1 MVTIEEAE
9 RPVRATPIRATGD
22 SWWTLA
28 VLFCVYFFCLLDRY
42 IISMLV
48 PDIKAELA
56 LSDIQM
62 GLILGPAFSLFY
74 AFFGVPIGYASDLFP
89 RRWIIFL
96 GVLLFSLATV
106 FTGFAGGFITLFLAR
121 ILVGIGEASVSP
133 SANSLLADK
142 FPRKQ
147 LATAISIY
155 HIGVKIGTA
164 SAYVIGGAGVAI
176 AAAVIAIFPFMDGTA
191 PWRIVIMVCGVP
203 AVFFALLVFTFR
215 EPVRP
220 PRQKSD
226 VGPANLVRFIRGAAR
241 LLGPMLTGFT
251 LIAFS
256 ANCMAGW
263 VPTYLVR
270 EFGWSRAEFGP
281 ILGVIGLITAATLIF
296 KGIAMDWLF
305 AKGFKDIH
313 IRFYTWLLAVTT
325 PIGIA
330 LFFIPSTWLFVFCYA
345 LIQIVAVPITAYV
358 ATVIQVITPV
368 RLRGQ
373 MLACVSFCMIIL
385 GGFGPT
391 VIGLLTDLVFKD
403 ESKVGY
409 SLAIVI
415 GIAFPSALLLLRTA
429 LKPLRTL
436 VATIEANEGEGAVK
450 P

>member
-1 MVTIEEAE
+1 MAIAE
-9 RPVRATPIRATGD
+9 NTERAALKPLRATRD

-56 LSDIQM
+56 LTDIEM

-74 AFFGVPIGYASDLFP
+74 AFFGIPIGWASDIFP
-89 RRWIIFL
+89 RRWIVFF
-96 GVLLFSLATV
+96 GVLLFSLATA
-106 FTGFAGGFITLFLAR
+106 FTGLAGGFVTLFLAR
-121 ILVGIGEASVSP
+121 ILVGVGEASVSP

-164 SAYVIGGAGVAI
+164 SSYVIGGAGLAI
-176 AAAVIAIFPFMDGTA
+176 SAAVVSMLPFLAGLA
-191 PWRIVIMVCGVP
+191 PWRIVIMTCGVP
-203 AVFFALLVFTFR
+203 AVAFALLVFTFR
-215 EPVRP
+215 EPPRP
-220 PRQKSD
+220 ARTQSD
-226 VGPANLVRFIRGAAR
+226 VGPANLFRFLRKEAG
-241 LLGPMLTGFT
+241 LLLPLLTGFT

-281 ILGVIGLITAATLIF
+281 ILGVIGLITAATLVF

-305 AKGFKDIH
+305 DKGMKDIH
-313 IRFYTWLLAVTT
+313 VRFYTWLLAVTT

-330 LFFIPSTWLFVFCYA
+330 LFFISNTWLFVLCYA
-345 LIQIVAVPITAYV
+345 LVQIVAVPITAYV
-358 ATVIQVITPV
+358 ATVVQVITPV

-373 MLACVSFCMIIL
+373 MLASVSFCMIIL

-391 VIGLLTDLVFKD
+391 VIGMLTDLVFKD
-403 ESKVGY
+403 EAKVGY

-415 GIAFPSALLLLRTA
+415 SLAFPGALLLLRTT
-429 LKPLRTL
+429 LKPLRAL
-436 VATIEANEGEGAVK
+436 VLEIEAQDMQPQA
-450 P
+450 

>member
-1 MVTIEEAE
+1 MAIDISEQISAK
-9 RPVRATPIRATGD
+9 PLRATPD
-22 SWWTLA
+22 SWWTLT

-56 LSDIQM
+56 LTDIEM

-74 AFFGVPIGYASDLFP
+74 AFFGVPIGWASDLFP
-89 RRWIIFL
+89 RRWIIFF
-96 GVLLFSLATV
+96 GVLLFSLATAC
-106 FTGFAGGFITLFLAR
+106 TGLAGGFATLFLAR
-121 ILVGIGEASVSP
+121 ILVGVGEASVSP

-164 SAYVIGGAGVAI
+164 SAYVIGGAGLMI
-176 AAAVIAIFPFMDGTA
+176 AATIVSILPFLQGLA
-191 PWRIVIMVCGVP
+191 PWRIVIMACGIP

-215 EPVRP
+215 EPPRP
-220 PRQKSD
+220 TRQRSD
-226 VGPANLVRFIRGAAR
+226 VTPANLIRFVRKEAR
-241 LLGPMLTGFT
+241 LLVPLLAGFT

-256 ANCMAGW
+256 ANSMAGW

-270 EFGWSRAEFGP
+270 EFGWSRAQFGP
-281 ILGVIGLITAATLIF
+281 ILGAIGLITAATLVF
-296 KGIAMDWLF
+296 KGMAMDWLF
-305 AKGFKDIH
+305 GRGIKDIH
-313 IRFYTWLLAVTT
+313 VRFYTWLLAIMT

-330 LFFIPSTWLFVFCYA
+330 LFFITDTRLFVVCYG
-345 LIQIVAVPITAYV
+345 LVQIVAVPITAYV

-373 MLACVSFCMIIL
+373 MLASVSFCMIII

-391 VIGLLTDLVFKD
+391 IIGMLTDLVFKD
-403 ESKVGY
+403 EAKVGY

-415 GIAFPSALLLLRTA
+415 TLAFPSALLLLRTT
-429 LKPLRTL
+429 LKPLRRL
-436 VATIEANEGEGAVK
+436 VLEIEAQD
-450 P
+450 

>member
-1 MVTIEEAE
+1 MVTIEDSE
-9 RPVRATPIRATGD
+9 RRVHVPTKVTPD

-42 IISMLV
+42 ILSMLV

-74 AFFGVPIGYASDLFP
+74 AFFGVPIGWASDIFP

-96 GVLLFSLATV
+96 GIIVFSTATV
-106 FTGFAGGFITLFLAR
+106 FTGFAGGFATLFLAR
-121 ILVGIGEASVSP
+121 VLVGIGEASVSP

-142 FPRKQ
+142 FPREQ

-164 SAYVIGGAGVAI
+164 SAYVIGGAGLAI
-176 AAAVIAIFPFMDGTA
+176 SAAVIAVLPFMGDFSS
-191 PWRIVIMVCGVP
+191 WRIVIMFCGVP

-220 PRQKSD
+220 PQTKSD
-226 VGPANLVRFIRGAAR
+226 VSPAHLVLFIRKQAR
-241 LLGPMLTGFT
+241 LLLPMLGGFT

-281 ILGVIGLITAATLIF
+281 ILGAIGLITAATLIF

-305 AKGFKDIH
+305 GKGVKDIH
-313 IRFYTWLLAVTT
+313 IRFYTWLLAITT

-330 LFFIPSTWLFVFCYA
+330 LFFIPNTWLFVLCYA

-358 ATVIQVITPV
+358 ATVIQVVTPV

-373 MLACVSFCMIIL
+373 MMACVSFCLIIV

-391 VIGLLTDLVFKD
+391 IIGMLTDLLFRD
-403 ESKVGY
+403 EGKVGY
-409 SLAIVI
+409 SLAMVI
-415 GIAFPSALLLLRTA
+415 TVAFPTALFLLRMA
-429 LKPLRTL
+429 LKPLRAVVL
-436 VATIEANEGEGAVK
+436 DIEASEGEIKGAH
-450 P
+450 